1 MERDNNGRF
10 AASPPMRSPE
20 RERLAEAIA
29 AEQAATARLAR
40 LRTTLAS
47 TENQSYDLSEAI
59 TEKEQAIAE
68 AERRAPQSRLAI
80 LLGDLAPA
88 ADPLPALRDE
98 LTALREQRAALVED
112 IATLREGISGNPHK
126 NAPGAAGAVE
136 SARARLSE
144 AIAAEAVASPEGD
157 ALVARLAAV
166 TVEQQWLIGEL
177 GAIGIVALAKRHGV
191 WLSVLDQRVRS
202 TAGALGDSLPSPP
215 PSEWAPA
222 LQKMRTDPDAPLPK
236 TRVEAPG
243 VG

>member
-47 TENQSYDLSEAI
+47 NENQSYDLSEAI

-112 IATLREGISGNPHK
+112 IATLREGISGNPQK
-126 NAPGAAGAVE
+126 NAPGA
-136 SARARLSE
+136 
-144 AIAAEAVASPEGD
+144 
-157 ALVARLAAV
+157 
-166 TVEQQWLIGEL
+166 
-177 GAIGIVALAKRHGV
+177 
-191 WLSVLDQRVRS
+191 
-202 TAGALGDSLPSPP
+202 AGALGDSLPSPP